1 MPEPSTVLS
10 AWQLAVIAL
19 VAVAAL
25 TAWLVAVFL
34 AARPSRRADQ
44 GALAS
49 PPGPAQQAQSSPRR
63 PRNRNRRGRP
73 DAGKP
78 PSRAG
83 PPR

>member
-19 VAVAAL
+19 AAVAAL
-25 TAWLVAVFL
+25 TALLVAVFL

-49 PPGPAQQAQSSPRR
+49 PAARPGAAGTEQPATTAEPEPARPAGRR
-63 PRNRNRRGRP
+63 E
-73 DAGKP
+73 A
-78 PSRAG
+78 A
-83 PPR
+83 

>member
-1 MPEPSTVLS
+1 MPYPNTALP

-49 PPGPAQQAQSSPRR
+49 PAARPGAAGTEQPATTAEPEPARPAGRR
-63 PRNRNRRGRP
+63 E
-73 DAGKP
+73 A
-78 PSRAG
+78 A
-83 PPR
+83 